1 MKNNF
6 NPYEEYLHE
15 FYGMDIE
22 GTYIDDLEPVRQML
36 EAEADYDYDYI

>member
-6 NPYEEYLHE
+6 NYYEEYLHE
-15 FYGMDIE
+15 FYGMDVE

-36 EAEADYDYDYI
+36 EADYDYDYI